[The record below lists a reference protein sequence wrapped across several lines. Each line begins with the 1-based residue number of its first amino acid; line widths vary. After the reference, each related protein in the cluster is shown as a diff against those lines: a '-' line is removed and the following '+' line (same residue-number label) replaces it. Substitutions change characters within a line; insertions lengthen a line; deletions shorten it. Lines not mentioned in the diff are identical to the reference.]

1 MSEEDFKVFHGIDR
15 MLFTRLVIGLGRDPA
30 ESMQLMAFLLW
41 LERRAAR
48 NGVHLVDQVLS
59 LPPQSVNEVA
69 DEAALCLKCIEN
81 EHFPVVF
88 MAPNLTK
95 MISSIVS
102 PVDLRRNRVNVLR
115 GVNKYVNEVCFRA
128 FDDILRLHRLST
140 AAAPTAV
147 FSGPM
152 QVGSTS
158 PTTKGGVMEDK
169 EGGGGNKGGGVHPD
183 ERTIFLTFSKGYP
196 ISEQEV
202 ADFFSRKFGDSIESI
217 QMQEV
222 ASGEQVL
229 YAKLVARS
237 LGALDTVVR
246 GGRAKYNI
254 NGKHVW
260 ARKYIKKKSS
270 STNKNSPSPLLP
282 SSPPLTAAAASSS
295 NP

>member
-30 ESMQLMAFLLW
+30 ESIQLMAFLLW
-41 LERRAAR
+41 LERTAR

-88 MAPNLTK
+88 VAPTLTK
-95 MISSIVS
+95 MISSLVS

-115 GVNKYVNEVCFRA
+115 GVNKCVNEVCFRA
-128 FDDILRLHRLST
+128 FDDILRLHRLS
-140 AAAPTAV
+140 AGAAPTAV
-147 FSGPM
+147 VSGPM
-152 QVGSTS
+152 QVGSTRVSS
-158 PTTKGGVMEDK
+158 PTKKGEVMEDK
-169 EGGGGNKGGGVHPD
+169 DRAVGEGGGVHPD

-229 YAKLVARS
+229 YSKLVARS
-237 LGALDTVVR
+237 LRALETIVR

-270 STNKNSPSPLLP
+270 STNKNSPS
-282 SSPPLTAAAASSS
+282 SPPITAAAAFSS